1 VHRAAVAVADGRV
14 YLVPPAAVAEV
25 ADRLTSA
32 WDSIRIRTRTLGSAE
47 AAPVIA
53 EILRARHA
61 PPSQWLPSLTAR
73 PLADG

>member
-1 VHRAAVAVADGRV
+1 V
-14 YLVPPAAVAEV
+14 AVAEV

-32 WDSIRIRTRTLGSAE
+32 WDSIRIRTRSLGPAE

-61 PPSQWLPSLTAR
+61 LPSQWLPGLTAR
-73 PLADG
+73 PLAEG